1 MAAGRLSAIVSASH
15 VSILNRWKVGSL
27 ISKRKVAID
36 RVVLPNL
43 KSLKDL
49 VIDETESLMT
59 RIAEVLREGS
69 VEENEV

>member
-1 MAAGRLSAIVSASH
+1 MAAGRLSAIVSANH
-15 VSILNRWKVGSL
+15 VSILNRWKVDSL

-49 VIDETESLMT
+49 VIDETESLRT
-59 RIAEVLREGS
+59 RITEVLREGS